1 MSIKHFLSFLL
12 LTNIGIIHTQDQP
25 QTSDVHNEVSE
36 WIDQHVSHMT
46 PEQVQLTANFAYLL
60 YTCALLECTVRTRIP
75 AITATIT
82 LFTQKLRSNQD
93 TIYELAIAKALIA
106 NLKKT
111 AYGRQLM
118 YKTLEQADLYL
129 DTNKHDEKIQHV
141 VIALESL
148 GTRGRQ
154 HILHSGA
161 GKDLCAAY
169 YQAIYQ
175 YMQTHNIAQYQFLMF
190 CPKGIIAPEFRT
202 KVLDDPKELADNV
215 SKLAMLSTNNNV
227 THKERTIHA

>member
-46 PEQVQLTANFAYLL
+46 PEQVQLTANFTYLL
-60 YTCALLECTVRTRIP
+60 YTCALLECAVRTRIP
-75 AITATIT
+75 AIRATTT
-82 LFTQKLRSNQD
+82 LFKQKLRSNQD
-93 TIYELAIAKALIA
+93 ALYELAITKALIA

-118 YKTLEQADLYL
+118 YKTLEKANLYL
-129 DTNKHDEKIQHV
+129 DTHKDDEEMQHV
-141 VIALESL
+141 FIALESL
-148 GTRGRQ
+148 LRHRLRLLNT
-154 HILHSGA
+154 

-175 YMQTHNIAQYQFLMF
+175 YMQTHNIDTQYQLLMF

-202 KVLDDPKELADNV
+202 KVLDDPKQLADNV
-215 SKLAMLSTNNNV
+215 SKLAMLNTNNNV